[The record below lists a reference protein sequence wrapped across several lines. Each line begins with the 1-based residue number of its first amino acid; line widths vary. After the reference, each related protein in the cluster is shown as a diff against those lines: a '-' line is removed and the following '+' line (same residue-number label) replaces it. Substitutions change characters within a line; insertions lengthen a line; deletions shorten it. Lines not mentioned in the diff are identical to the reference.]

1 MGDRVKWLTE
11 GTRAAALIAVA
22 LWAWPQWAGPEARV
36 MADQPGSRQEDL
48 SRAAERDK
56 QASECRAD
64 LEAWDS
70 GERAEMVRKHGGR
83 AATIIAECRSLDGYP
98 AG

>member
-1 MGDRVKWLTE
+1 MTE

-22 LWAWPQWAGPEARV
+22 LWAWSQWAGPEARV
-36 MADQPGSRQEDL
+36 MADQPGSRQEVL

-56 QASECRAD
+56 EVSECRAD

-70 GERAEMVRKHGGR
+70 GERAEVVRKHGGR

>member
-11 GTRAAALIAVA
+11 GTRAAARIAVA
-22 LWAWPQWAGPEARV
+22 RWPWSQWAGPEARV
-36 MADQPGSRQEDL
+36 MADQPGSRQEVL

-56 QASECRAD
+56 EVSECRAD

-70 GERAEMVRKHGGR
+70 GECAEVVRKHGGR